1 MNTVSRQFAR
11 APGPCVPP
19 SFAGVTSTRANLA
32 HTVGL
37 APTVCLE
44 VHPVQGHRRFG
55 VGHDHS
61 HEHGTP
67 AGTPADAKVIVQGE
81 PGPLIG
87 LTVTGFAGGNVATEG
102 DT

>member
-44 VHPVQGHRRFG
+44 VHPVQGHRRLG
-55 VGHDHS
+55 VGDDHS
-61 HEHGTP
+61 QRARTP
-67 AGTPADAKVIVQGE
+67 AGTLAHADVIVHGE
-81 PGPLIG
+81 AGPFAG
-87 LTVTGFAGGNVATEG
+87 LTLMDFAA
-102 DT
+102 